1 MREAKDE
8 KGEKA
13 GAILDRDLKELMQYL
28 ENSSF
33 VEFEIEREGLKLKL
47 RRRTAADVN
56 GQAQPEP
63 LRHAAPAPVALP
75 VAAAPPAAVA
85 APAAA
90 ADDAHLVKSPIVGTF
105 YRSPE
110 PGAAAFVEIGTIV
123 KKGQVLCIVEAMK
136 LMNEIESDCDGE
148 ILEALVANG
157 QPVEYGEPLFRI
169 RPAGSRG

>member
-1 MREAKDE
+1 MKDTKE
-8 KGEKA
+8 GV
-13 GAILDRDLKELMQYL
+13 ILDRELKELMQYL

-47 RRRTAADVN
+47 VRRAPGEAN
-56 GQAQPEP
+56 GQAPAPAAEP
-63 LRHAAPAPVALP
+63 IRTHAPAPHPVAAPAPAS
-75 VAAAPPAAVA
+75 A

-90 ADDAHLVKSPIVGTF
+90 AEDGHLVKSPIVGTF
-105 YRSPE
+105 YR
-110 PGAAAFVEIGTIV
+110 AAAPDAKPFVAPGDRV
-123 KKGQVLCIVEAMK
+123 SKGQILCIVEAMK

-169 RPAGSRG
+169 RPTGARA

>member
-1 MREAKDE
+1 VRESKDE
-8 KGEKA
+8 KGEKS

-47 RRRTAADVN
+47 RRRSAADANGQGATEPVRTAA
-56 GQAQPEP
+56 
-63 LRHAAPAPVALP
+63 AAPAPHP
-75 VAAAPPAAVA
+75 VA
-85 APAAA
+85 APAAPAAGPA

-105 YRSPE
+105 YR
-110 PGAAAFVEIGTIV
+110 AAAPDAKPFVSPGDRV
-123 KKGQVLCIVEAMK
+123 GKGQILCIVEAMK

-169 RPAGSRG
+169 RPSGARG